1 MLIVQGDIL
10 DIVKKISYILDEE
23 IEEMRDDRL
32 MAFIRSQL
40 YLTNNMVQ
48 KEDVWKMV
56 TGEFKNVKREQFEK
70 IWVILLDNSF
80 LVRKNKE
87 GNFFEWSK

>member
-1 MLIVQGDIL
+1 MDIL
-10 DIVKKISYILDEE
+10 ERISYMLCEE
-23 IEEMRDDRL
+23 IEEMGEMGDDRL

-40 YLTNNMVQ
+40 YPTNNMVQ
-48 KEDVWKMV
+48 KEDAWKMV

-70 IWVILLDNSF
+70 IWVILLDNGF

-87 GNFFEWSK
+87 GNFFEWA